1 MNWKDILK
9 AEKAHCGSE
18 KTDEEEPIIEKL
30 PDLSGDGEVTR
41 KDVLIGRGVYDKQ
54 GNKVK
59 KGLFRRDK
67 KTMDD
72 MADSIKRVLDEIEK
86 KGGALGMK
94 DLKNIPNAK
103 EVIDRLIKE
112 RKIYIH
118 GDGDIIS
125 IKKPSRGRGF
135 TA

>member
-1 MNWKDILK
+1 MSWKDIL
-9 AEKAHCGSE
+9 KAHCGSE

-30 PDLSGDGEVTR
+30 PDLSGDGEVTQ

-59 KGLFRRDK
+59 KAKDRVFRPSEKQHKIIIQAEK
-67 KTMDD
+67 K
-72 MADSIKRVLDEIEK
+72 VLDKIEEQ
-86 KGGALGMK
+86 GGALGMK
-94 DLKNIPNAK
+94 DIKKIPMHK
-103 EVIDRLIKE
+103 EALNRLIKQG
-112 RKIYIH
+112 KIYIH
-118 GDGDIIS
+118 RDGDIIS